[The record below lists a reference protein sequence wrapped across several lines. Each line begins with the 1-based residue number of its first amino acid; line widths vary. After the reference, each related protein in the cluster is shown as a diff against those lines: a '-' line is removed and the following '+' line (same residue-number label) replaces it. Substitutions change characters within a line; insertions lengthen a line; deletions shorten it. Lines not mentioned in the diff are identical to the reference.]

1 MKKFVCLFLAAAFAF
16 AAVSCASDG
25 GSDDDNSISSLINN
39 SGSTVDLTGKEIK
52 EDVSVNSTVTIKNAD
67 FGGKT
72 LTVNAAN
79 VVLENVKNVKI
90 VVSEKVKSSFFTIKN
105 GSGEVSV
112 VVKGGSSIV
121 IKNSSVTSVSV
132 EGTDA
137 SVSVEKTKVDSVEVK
152 ADGAAIKGGE
162 DSSIKTVTVDVNV
175 GTVDV
180 ADGKIENVKAGENV
194 VINVRGDSQIGK
206 AEGGKFV
213 AEDNVVLPST
223 ARKIEI
229 SSVTL
234 KQTSPKTEYEIGD
247 RFDFS
252 GLSVSVEYNDKTTR
266 EISLNANNVEIS
278 GFNSSSAG
286 DCTISFIYKGFNVEG
301 MLSVTIKA
309 SSKAYKNL
317 LNDGIDL
324 LLEQKYD
331 EGVAKIK
338 AAYDKEKNDETK
350 LYYALAEIATISTD
364 SSVSNIM
371 KNNFGVQNY
380 PSTLNALINGEWLK
394 DYKESD
400 YESVYTLSEA
410 SEDEIYYYSK
420 YVKVSGDR
428 CGWNSDGE
436 KCYIEALLD
445 EDKEWISCY
454 ATDFCYVKN
463 VRLDETGK
471 YLVEVHSLPESV
483 KTQITDSTKKYDCH
497 YDNRKKRV
505 LSDSYSEKFPD
516 FNVPEWLKNSD
527 RYNESLIKSTQTSA
541 TTSLL
546 LWGNL
551 VECNPNGANGLIVNI
566 LKIFDRKFENA
577 KNLAASI
584 SEGNVIVPSKVI
596 SALGLEEVLGDS
608 SVYVGKAELNVL
620 ISSMQILKG
629 TFQWLSSYDL
639 SANIASAKDFFGENP
654 DEWGFFRKL
663 ANTNSLK
670 IRNAG
675 AMETSKKTFIEAIEI
690 LENSYNY
697 LVSSASSYPQAAK
710 DEVAR
715 YGNVVLAAAEDLNKC
730 LKNGGI
736 FYIPNENP
744 FETLQWK
751 ASSSSN
757 SFGIDMGKLFTAGY
771 FSDIFER
778 DGSDLKIDCVVDYC
792 YTKGLAEKE
801 GTFNLKITSDL
812 KTSDVIEEAVENKIR
827 ELVGDDYSWMEY
839 DARIGLKINSKLL
852 GALLPGLNFEG
863 FSMIPMG
870 GFGGSSRI
878 YIPHE

>member
-112 VVKGGSSIV
+112 VVKGGSSII
-121 IKNSSVTSVSV
+121 IKDSSVTSVSV

-162 DSSIKTVTVDVNV
+162 DSSIKTVTVNENV

-180 ADGKIENVKAGENV
+180 ADGDVKLP
-194 VINVRGDSQIGK
+194 DSV
-206 AEGGKFV
+206 E
-213 AEDNVVLPST
+213 
-223 ARKIEI
+223 KIEI

-234 KQTSPKTEYEIGD
+234 KQMSPKTEYEIGD
-247 RFDFS
+247 RFDCS
-252 GLSVSVEYNDKTTR
+252 GLSVSVKYNDGTEKS
-266 EISLNANNVEIS
+266 ISLNENNVKIS
-278 GFNSSSAG
+278 GFSSSSVG
-286 DCTISFIYKGFNVEG
+286 TCTVSFVYKGSNVEG
-301 MLSVTIKA
+301 TLSVTIKA
-309 SSKAYKNL
+309 SSKPYKNL
-317 LNDGIDL
+317 LNEGIDL
-324 LLEQKYD
+324 LLAQKYD
-331 EGVAKIK
+331 EGVTKIK
-338 AAYDKEKNDETK
+338 EAYNKEQNDETK
-350 LYYALAEIATISTD
+350 LYYALSEIATISTD
-364 SSVSNIM
+364 SSVSSIM
-371 KNNFGVQNY
+371 KNNFGVKNY
-380 PSTLNALINGEWLK
+380 PSKLNALINGEWLK
-394 DYKESD
+394 EYKRGV
-400 YESVYTLSEA
+400 YEDVYTLSEA
-410 SEDEIYYYSK
+410 PADETYYC
-420 YVKVSGDR
+420 VKVSGDR
-428 CGWNSDGE
+428 CDWNSDGE
-436 KCYIEALLD
+436 ECWIKALLD
-445 EDKEWISCY
+445 EDNEWISCY
-454 ATDFCYVKN
+454 RSDFHWVKN
-463 VRLDETGK
+463 VKLDENGK
-471 YLVEVHSLPESV
+471 YLVYKNSLPQDV
-483 KTQITDSTKKYDCH
+483 RKQITDSTKKYRCS
-497 YDNRKKRV
+497 YDHRKRV
-505 LSDSYSEKFPD
+505 LSDYDSSKFPE

-551 VECNPNGANGLIVNI
+551 VECNPNGANELIDNI
-566 LKIFDRKFENA
+566 LKIFDGKFENA
-577 KNLAASI
+577 KRLADSI

-639 SANIASAKDFFGENP
+639 SANIASAKEFFGENP
-654 DEWGFFRKL
+654 EEWEFFRKL

-670 IRNAG
+670 VRNAG

-744 FETLQWK
+744 FETLNWN
-751 ASSSSN
+751 ASSSGN

-792 YTKGLAEKE
+792 YTKGLEEKE
-801 GTFNLKITSDL
+801 GTFNLEITSDM
-812 KTSDVIEEAVENKIR
+812 KTSDVIEEAVENKMR

-852 GALLPGLNFEG
+852 SDLLPGLDFEG

-870 GFGGSSRI
+870 GFGASASKSN
-878 YIPHE
+878 Y

>member
-39 SGSTVDLTGKEIK
+39 GGSTVDLTGIEIK

-72 LTVNAAN
+72 LTVDAAN

-90 VVSEKVKSSFFTIKN
+90 VVSEKVKSSSFTIKN

-112 VVKGGSSIV
+112 VVKGGSSII

-137 SVSVEKTKVDSVEVK
+137 SVSVEKTNVDSVKVK

-162 DSSIKTVTVDVNV
+162 DSSIKTVTVDEKV

-223 ARKIEI
+223 AKKIEI
-229 SSVTL
+229 SSVKL
-234 KQTSPKTEYEIGD
+234 IGTSPKTEYEIGD
-247 RFDFS
+247 RFDYS
-252 GLSVSVEYNDKTTR
+252 GLSVSVKYNDGTER
-266 EISLNANNVEIS
+266 SISLNANNVEIS
-278 GFNSSSAG
+278 GFSSSSVGA
-286 DCTISFIYKGFNVEG
+286 CTVSFVYKGSNVEG
-301 MLSVTIKA
+301 TLSVTIKA
-309 SSKAYKNL
+309 SSKPYKNL
-317 LNDGIDL
+317 LNEGIDL

-338 AAYDKEKNDETK
+338 EAYNKEQNDETK

-371 KNNFGVQNY
+371 KNNFGVKNY

-394 DYKESD
+394 EYKRGV
-400 YESVYTLSEA
+400 YEDVYTVSEA
-410 SEDEIYYYSK
+410 PADETYYC
-420 YVKVSGDR
+420 VKVSGDR
-428 CGWNSDGE
+428 CGWNSDG
-436 KCYIEALLD
+436 CYIEALLD
-445 EDKEWISCY
+445 EDNEWISCY
-454 ATDFCYVKN
+454 ATDLHYVKN

-471 YLVEVHSLPESV
+471 YLVSVYSLPENV
-483 KTQITDSTKKYDCH
+483 RAQITDSTKKYKCS
-497 YDNRKKRV
+497 YDHEKRV
-505 LSDSYSEKFPD
+505 LTDSDSTKFPD
-516 FNVPEWLKNSD
+516 FNVPEWLRNSD
-527 RYNESLIKSTQTSA
+527 RYKESLIKSTQTSA

-546 LWGNL
+546 LLGNL
-551 VECNPNGANGLIVNI
+551 VDCNPNGANGLIDNI
-566 LKIFDRKFENA
+566 LKIFDEKFENA
-577 KNLAASI
+577 KKLADSI

-744 FETLQWK
+744 FETLNWN
-751 ASSSSN
+751 ASSSGN

-771 FSDIFER
+771 FSGIFER

-801 GTFNLKITSDL
+801 GTFNLKITSDM
-812 KTSDVIEEAVENKIR
+812 KTSDVIEKTVENKIR

-852 GALLPGLNFEG
+852 GDLLPGLDFEG
-863 FSMIPMG
+863 FSMIPMA
-870 GFGGSSRI
+870 GFGASKSN
-878 YIPHE
+878 Y

>member
-1 MKKFVCLFLAAAFAF
+1 MKKFLCLFLAAAFAF

-90 VVSEKVKSSFFTIKN
+90 VVSENVKSSFFTIKN

-112 VVKGGSSIV
+112 VVKGGSSII

-162 DSSIKTVTVDVNV
+162 DSSIKTVTVGVNV

-180 ADGKIENVKAGENV
+180 ADGKIENVNAGENV
-194 VINVRGDSQIGK
+194 VINVRGDSKIDK

-213 AEDNVVLPST
+213 AEDNEVVLPS
-223 ARKIEI
+223 AAKKIEI
-229 SSVTL
+229 SSVKLT
-234 KQTSPKTEYEIGD
+234 TSSPKTEYEIGD
-247 RFDFS
+247 RFDCS
-252 GLSVSVEYNDKTTR
+252 GLSVSVKYNDGTEKS
-266 EISLNANNVEIS
+266 ISLNANNVEIS
-278 GFNSSSAG
+278 GFRSSSVG
-286 DCTISFIYKGFNVEG
+286 TCTVSFVYKGSNVEG
-301 MLSVTIKA
+301 TLSVTIKA
-309 SSKAYKNL
+309 SSKPYKNL
-317 LNDGIDL
+317 LNEGIDL
-324 LLEQKYD
+324 LLEQRYD

-338 AAYDKEKNDETK
+338 EAYNKEQNDETK

-371 KNNFGVQNY
+371 KNNFGVKNY

-394 DYKESD
+394 EYKRGF
-400 YESVYTLSEA
+400 YEDVYTLSEV
-410 SEDEIYYYSK
+410 SKDEIYYSSAC
-420 YVKVSGDR
+420 VKVSGDR
-428 CGWNSDGE
+428 CDWNSDGE
-436 KCYIEALLD
+436 ECWIKALLD
-445 EDKEWISCY
+445 EDNEWISCY
-454 ATDFCYVKN
+454 RSDFYCVKN
-463 VRLDETGK
+463 VKLDENGK
-471 YLVEVHSLPESV
+471 YLVYKNSLPQDV
-483 KTQITDSTKKYDCH
+483 RKQITDSTKKYRCSDDH
-497 YDNRKKRV
+497 RKRV
-505 LSDSYSEKFPD
+505 LSDSDSEKFPD
-516 FNVPEWLKNSD
+516 FNVPEWLEKSNG
-527 RYNESLIKSTQTSA
+527 YNESLIKSTQTSA
-541 TTSLL
+541 TASLL

-551 VECNPNGANGLIVNI
+551 VECNPTGANGLIDNI
-566 LKIFDRKFENA
+566 LKIFDGKFENA
-577 KNLAASI
+577 KKLAASI
-584 SEGNVIVPSKVI
+584 SEGNVLVPSKVI

-744 FETLQWK
+744 FETLNWN
-751 ASSSSN
+751 ASSSGN

-778 DGSDLKIDCVVDYC
+778 DGSDLKIDCVVDY
-792 YTKGLAEKE
+792 YYYKSGWTEEKE
-801 GTFNLKITSDL
+801 GTFNLEITSDM
-812 KTSDVIEEAVENKIR
+812 KTSDVIEEAVENKMR

-852 GALLPGLNFEG
+852 SDLLPGLDFEG
-863 FSMIPMG
+863 VSMIPMG
-870 GFGGSSRI
+870 EFGG
-878 YIPHE
+878 YFNNY

>member
-90 VVSEKVKSSFFTIKN
+90 VVSENVKSSFFTIKN

-132 EGTDA
+132 EGADA
-137 SVSVEKTKVDSVEVK
+137 SVSVEKTKVDSVEVN

-162 DSSIKTVTVDVNV
+162 DSSIKTVTVDEKV

-180 ADGKIENVKAGENV
+180 ADGKIGNVKAGENV

-213 AEDNVVLPST
+213 AEDNKVELPS
-223 ARKIEI
+223 AAKKIEI
-229 SSVTL
+229 SSVKL
-234 KQTSPKTEYEIGD
+234 IRTSPKTEYEIGD
-247 RFDFS
+247 RFDYS
-252 GLSVSVEYNDKTTR
+252 GLSVSVKYNDGTEKS
-266 EISLNANNVEIS
+266 ISLNANNVEIS
-278 GFNSSSAG
+278 GFSSSSVGA
-286 DCTISFIYKGFNVEG
+286 CTVSFVYKGSNVEG
-301 MLSVTIKA
+301 TLSVTIKA
-309 SSKAYKNL
+309 SSKPYKNL
-317 LNDGIDL
+317 LNEGIDL

-338 AAYDKEKNDETK
+338 EAYNKEQNDETK

-371 KNNFGVQNY
+371 KNNFGVKNY

-394 DYKESD
+394 EYKRGF
-400 YESVYTLSEA
+400 YEDVYTLSEV
-410 SEDEIYYYSK
+410 SKDEIYYSSAC
-420 YVKVSGDR
+420 VKVSGDR
-428 CGWNSDGE
+428 CDWNSDGE
-436 KCYIEALLD
+436 ECWIKALLD
-445 EDKEWISCY
+445 EDNEWISCY
-454 ATDFCYVKN
+454 RSDFYCVKN
-463 VRLDETGK
+463 VKLDENGK
-471 YLVEVHSLPESV
+471 YLVYKNSLPQDVRE
-483 KTQITDSTKKYDCH
+483 QITDSTKKYRCSDDH
-497 YDNRKKRV
+497 RKRV
-505 LSDSYSEKFPD
+505 LSDSDSEKFPD
-516 FNVPEWLKNSD
+516 FNVPEWLEKSNG
-527 RYNESLIKSTQTSA
+527 YNESLIKSTQTSA

-551 VECNPNGANGLIVNI
+551 VECNPTGANGLIDNI
-566 LKIFDRKFENA
+566 LKIFDGKFENA
-577 KNLAASI
+577 KKLAASI
-584 SEGNVIVPSKVI
+584 SEGNVLVPSKVI

-744 FETLQWK
+744 FETLRWN
-751 ASSSSN
+751 ASSSGN

-792 YTKGLAEKE
+792 YTKDSIEKE
-801 GTFNLKITSDL
+801 GTFNLEITSDM

-852 GALLPGLNFEG
+852 GDLLPGLNFEG

-870 GFGGSSRI
+870 GFGASASKSN
-878 YIPHE
+878 Y

>member
-1 MKKFVCLFLAAAFAF
+1 MKKFLCLFLAAAFAF

-39 SGSTVDLTGKEIK
+39 GGSTVDLTGKEIK
-52 EDVSVNSTVTIKNAD
+52 EDVSVDSTVTIKNAD
-67 FGGKT
+67 FGGNT

-90 VVSEKVKSSFFTIKN
+90 VVSKKVQSSSFTIKN

-121 IKNSSVTSVSV
+121 IKDSSVTSVSV

-162 DSSIKTVTVDVNV
+162 GSSIGTVTVDEKV

-180 ADGKIENVKAGENV
+180 ADGKIENVKAGENS
-194 VINVRGDSQIGK
+194 VINVSGDSKIDK

-213 AEDNVVLPST
+213 ADVDVKLPVG
-223 ARKIEI
+223 ANKIEI

-234 KQTSPKTEYEIGD
+234 KKTSPKTEYEIGD

-266 EISLNANNVEIS
+266 EISLNANNVKTS
-278 GFNSSSAG
+278 GFSSSSAG
-286 DCTISFIYKGFNVEG
+286 DCIVSFIYKGKEVNG
-301 MLSVTIKA
+301 TLSVTIKP
-309 SSKAYKNL
+309 SSKAYKIL
-317 LNDGIDL
+317 LNEGIDL
-324 LLEQKYD
+324 LLAQKYD

-364 SSVSNIM
+364 SSVSSIM
-371 KNNFGVQNY
+371 KNNFGVRNY

-394 DYKESD
+394 EYKRGV
-400 YESVYTLSEA
+400 YEDVYTLSEA
-410 SEDEIYYYSK
+410 PADETYYC
-420 YVKVSGDR
+420 VKVSGDR
-428 CGWNSDGE
+428 CDWNSDGE
-436 KCYIEALLD
+436 ECWIEALLD
-445 EDKEWISCY
+445 EDNEWISCY
-454 ATDFCYVKN
+454 RSDFHCVKN
-463 VRLDETGK
+463 VKLDETGK
-471 YLVEVHSLPESV
+471 YLVSVYSLPENV
-483 KTQITDSTKKYDCH
+483 RAQITDSTKKYRCS
-497 YDNRKKRV
+497 YDHRKRV
-505 LSDSYSEKFPD
+505 LTDYDSSKFPE

-527 RYNESLIKSTQTSA
+527 RYKESLIKSTQTSA

-551 VECNPNGANGLIVNI
+551 VECNPTGANGLIDNI
-566 LKIFDRKFENA
+566 LKIFDGKFENA
-577 KNLAASI
+577 KKLAASI
-584 SEGNVIVPSKVI
+584 SEGNVLVPSKVI
-596 SALGLEEVLGDS
+596 SAFGLEEVLGDS

-744 FETLQWK
+744 FETLNWN
-751 ASSSSN
+751 ASSSGN

-778 DGSDLKIDCVVDYC
+778 DGSDLKIDCVVDY
-792 YTKGLAEKE
+792 YYYKSDWTEKK
-801 GTFNLKITSDL
+801 GTFNLKNISDM
-812 KTSDVIEEAVENKIR
+812 KTFDDIEKAVEKEMR
-827 ELVGDDYSWMEY
+827 QLVVDDYVKAEY
-839 DARIGLKINSKLL
+839 DARIGLIINSKLL
-852 GALLPGLNFEG
+852 GDLLPGLDFEG
-863 FSMIPMG
+863 VSMIPMG
-870 GFGGSSRI
+870 EFGG
-878 YIPHE
+878 YFDNY

>member
-1 MKKFVCLFLAAAFAF
+1 MKKFLCLFLAAAFAF

-39 SGSTVDLTGKEIK
+39 GGSTVDLTGIEIK

-72 LTVNAAN
+72 LTVDAAN

-90 VVSEKVKSSFFTIKN
+90 VVSEKVKSSSFTIKN

-112 VVKGGSSIV
+112 VVKGGSSII

-137 SVSVEKTKVDSVEVK
+137 SVSVEKTKVDSVEVN

-162 DSSIKTVTVDVNV
+162 GSSIGTVTVDEKV

-180 ADGKIENVKAGENV
+180 ADGKIENVKAGENS
-194 VINVRGDSQIGK
+194 VINVSGDSKIDK

-213 AEDNVVLPST
+213 ADVDVKLPEG
-223 ARKIEI
+223 AKKIEI
-229 SSVTL
+229 SSVKL
-234 KQTSPKTEYEIGD
+234 KKTTPKTEYEIGD
-247 RFDFS
+247 RFDYS
-252 GLSVSVEYNDKTTR
+252 GLSVSVKYNDGTEKS
-266 EISLNANNVEIS
+266 ISLNANNVEIS
-278 GFNSSSAG
+278 GFRSSSAG
-286 DCTISFIYKGFNVEG
+286 NCTVSFIYKGFDVKG
-301 MLSVTIKA
+301 TLSVKVKA
-309 SSKAYKNL
+309 SSKAYKIL
-317 LNDGIDL
+317 LNEGIDL

-338 AAYDKEKNDETK
+338 EAYNKEQNDETK
-350 LYYALAEIATISTD
+350 LYYALSEIATISTD
-364 SSVSNIM
+364 SSVSSIM
-371 KNNFGVQNY
+371 KNNFGVKNY
-380 PSTLNALINGEWLK
+380 PSKLNALINGEWLK
-394 DYKESD
+394 EYKRGV
-400 YESVYTLSEA
+400 YEDVYTVSEA
-410 SEDEIYYYSK
+410 PADETYYC
-420 YVKVSGDR
+420 VKVSGDR
-428 CGWNSDGE
+428 CDWNSDGE
-436 KCYIEALLD
+436 ECWIEALLD
-445 EDKEWISCY
+445 EDNKWISCY
-454 ATDFCYVKN
+454 RSDFHCVKN
-463 VRLDETGK
+463 VKLDENGK
-471 YLVEVHSLPESV
+471 YLVYKNSLPQDV
-483 KTQITDSTKKYDCH
+483 RAQITDSTKKYRCS
-497 YDNRKKRV
+497 YDHRKRV
-505 LSDSYSEKFPD
+505 LSDYDSEKFPY

-551 VECNPNGANGLIVNI
+551 VECNPNGANELIDNI
-566 LKIFDRKFENA
+566 LKIFDGKFENA
-577 KNLAASI
+577 KKLADSI

-639 SANIASAKDFFGENP
+639 SANIASAKDFFGEKP
-654 DEWGFFRKL
+654 EEWGFFRKL

-670 IRNAG
+670 VRNAG

-744 FETLQWK
+744 FETLRWN
-751 ASSSSN
+751 ASSSGN

-792 YTKGLAEKE
+792 YTKGSID
-801 GTFNLKITSDL
+801 TFNLEITSDM
-812 KTSDVIEEAVENKIR
+812 KTSDVIEEAVENKMR
-827 ELVGDDYSWMEY
+827 ELVGDDYSWYE
-839 DARIGLKINSKLL
+839 ARIGLKINSKLL
-852 GALLPGLNFEG
+852 GDLLPGLDFEG
-863 FSMIPMG
+863 FSMIPMA
-870 GFGGSSRI
+870 GFGASKSN
-878 YIPHE
+878 Y

>member
-137 SVSVEKTKVDSVEVK
+137 FVSVEKTNVDSVKVK

-162 DSSIKTVTVDVNV
+162 DSSIKTVTVDEKV

-213 AEDNVVLPST
+213 AEDNKVELPS
-223 ARKIEI
+223 AAKKIEI
-229 SSVTL
+229 SSVKL
-234 KQTSPKTEYEIGD
+234 IGTSSKTEYEIGD
-247 RFDFS
+247 RFDYS
-252 GLSVSVEYNDKTTR
+252 GLSVSVKYNDGTEKS
-266 EISLNANNVEIS
+266 ISLNENNVEKS
-278 GFNSSSAG
+278 GFSSSSVGA
-286 DCTISFIYKGFNVEG
+286 CTVSFVYKGYNVEG
-301 MLSVTIKA
+301 TLSVTIKA
-309 SSKAYKNL
+309 SSKPYKNL
-317 LNDGIDL
+317 LNEGIDL

-338 AAYDKEKNDETK
+338 EAYNKEQNDETK

-371 KNNFGVQNY
+371 KNNFGVKNY

-394 DYKESD
+394 EYKRGV
-400 YESVYTLSEA
+400 YEDVYTVSEA
-410 SEDEIYYYSK
+410 PADETYYC
-420 YVKVSGDR
+420 VKVSGDR
-428 CGWNSDGE
+428 CDWNSDGE
-436 KCYIEALLD
+436 ECWIKALLD
-445 EDKEWISCY
+445 EDNEWISCY
-454 ATDFCYVKN
+454 RSDFYCVKN
-463 VRLDETGK
+463 VKLDENGK
-471 YLVEVHSLPESV
+471 YLVYKNSLPQDVRE
-483 KTQITDSTKKYDCH
+483 QITDSTKKYRCSDDH
-497 YDNRKKRV
+497 RKRV
-505 LSDSYSEKFPD
+505 LSDSDSEKFPD
-516 FNVPEWLKNSD
+516 FNVPEWLEKSN

-546 LWGNL
+546 LWGNF
-551 VECNPNGANGLIVNI
+551 VECNPTGANGLIDNI
-566 LKIFDRKFENA
+566 LKIFDGKFENA
-577 KNLAASI
+577 KKLAASI
-584 SEGNVIVPSKVI
+584 SEGNVLVPSKVI

-654 DEWGFFRKL
+654 DKWGFFRKL

-744 FETLQWK
+744 FETLRWN
-751 ASSSSN
+751 ASSSGN

-792 YTKGLAEKE
+792 YTKGSVEKE
-801 GTFNLKITSDL
+801 GTFNLEITSDM
-812 KTSDVIEEAVENKIR
+812 KTSDVIEEAVENKMR
-827 ELVGDDYSWMEY
+827 ELVGNDYSWMEY
-839 DARIGLKINSKLL
+839 DARIGLKVNSKLL
-852 GALLPGLNFEG
+852 SDLLPGLDFEG

-870 GFGGSSRI
+870 RFGGSSRI

>member
-39 SGSTVDLTGKEIK
+39 GGSSVDLTGKEIK

-67 FGGKT
+67 FGGNT

-90 VVSEKVKSSFFTIKN
+90 VVSENVKSSFFTIKN
-105 GSGEVSV
+105 GRGEVSV

-162 DSSIKTVTVDVNV
+162 DSSIKTVTVDEKV

-194 VINVRGDSQIGK
+194 VINVRGDSKIDK

-213 AEDNVVLPST
+213 AEDNVVLPGT
-223 ARKIEI
+223 AKKIEI
-229 SSVTL
+229 SSVKL
-234 KQTSPKTEYEIGD
+234 KIASPKTEYEIGD
-247 RFDFS
+247 RFDCS
-252 GLSVSVEYNDKTTR
+252 GLSVSVKYNDGTEKS
-266 EISLNANNVEIS
+266 ISLNANNVEIS
-278 GFNSSSAG
+278 GFSSSSVGA
-286 DCTISFIYKGFNVEG
+286 CTVSFVYKGSNVEG
-301 MLSVTIKA
+301 TLSVTIKA
-309 SSKAYKNL
+309 SSKPYKNL
-317 LNDGIDL
+317 LNEGIDL

-338 AAYDKEKNDETK
+338 EAYNKEQNDETK

-371 KNNFGVQNY
+371 KNNFGVKNY

-394 DYKESD
+394 EYKRGF
-400 YESVYTLSEA
+400 YEDVYTLSEV
-410 SEDEIYYYSK
+410 SKDEIYYYSK

-428 CGWNSDGE
+428 CGWNSDG
-436 KCYIEALLD
+436 CYIEALLD
-445 EDKEWISCY
+445 EDKEWISCW
-454 ATDFCYVKN
+454 ATDLNCVKN

-471 YLVEVHSLPESV
+471 YLVSVYSLPENV
-483 KTQITDSTKKYDCH
+483 RAQITDSTKKYKCS
-497 YDNRKKRV
+497 YDHKKRV
-505 LSDSYSEKFPD
+505 LTDSDSTKFPD
-516 FNVPEWLKNSD
+516 FNVPEWLRNSD
-527 RYNESLIKSTQTSA
+527 RYKESLIKSTQTSA

-546 LWGNL
+546 LLGNL
-551 VECNPNGANGLIVNI
+551 VDCNPNGANGLIDNI
-566 LKIFDRKFENA
+566 LKIFDGKFENA
-577 KNLAASI
+577 KKLADSI

-596 SALGLEEVLGDS
+596 SALCLEEVLGDS

-639 SANIASAKDFFGENP
+639 SANIASAKDFFDENP

-744 FETLQWK
+744 FETLRWN
-751 ASSSSN
+751 ASSSGN
-757 SFGIDMGKLFTAGY
+757 SFGIDMGKLFKAGY

-801 GTFNLKITSDL
+801 GTFNLKITSDM
-812 KTSDVIEEAVENKIR
+812 KTSDVIEEAVENKMR

-852 GALLPGLNFEG
+852 GDLLPGLDFEG

-870 GFGGSSRI
+870 GFGASASN
-878 YIPHE
+878 Y

>member
-39 SGSTVDLTGKEIK
+39 GGSTVDLTGKEIK

-90 VVSEKVKSSFFTIKN
+90 VVSEKVKSSSFTIKN

-132 EGTDA
+132 EGNDA
-137 SVSVEKTKVDSVEVK
+137 SVSVEKTNVDSVEVK

-162 DSSIKTVTVDVNV
+162 DSSIKTVTVDEKV

-180 ADGKIENVKAGENV
+180 ADGKIENVKAGENS
-194 VINVRGDSQIGK
+194 VINVSGDSKIDK

-213 AEDNVVLPST
+213 ADVDVKLPVG
-223 ARKIEI
+223 ANKIEI

-234 KQTSPKTEYEIGD
+234 KKTSPKTEYEIGD

-266 EISLNANNVEIS
+266 EISLNANNVKTS
-278 GFNSSSAG
+278 GFSSSSAG
-286 DCTISFIYKGFNVEG
+286 DCIVSFIYKGIGVEG
-301 MLSVTIKA
+301 KLSVTIKP
-309 SSKAYKNL
+309 SSKPYKNL
-317 LNDGIDL
+317 LNEGIDL

-338 AAYDKEKNDETK
+338 EAYNKEQNDETK

-364 SSVSNIM
+364 SSVSSIM
-371 KNNFGVQNY
+371 KNNFGVRNY

-394 DYKESD
+394 EYKRGV
-400 YESVYTLSEA
+400 YEDVYTLSEA
-410 SEDEIYYYSK
+410 PADETYYC
-420 YVKVSGDR
+420 VKVSGDR
-428 CGWNSDGE
+428 CDWNSDGE
-436 KCYIEALLD
+436 ECWIKALLD

-471 YLVEVHSLPESV
+471 YLVSVYSLPENV
-483 KTQITDSTKKYDCH
+483 RAQITDSTKKYRYSYHDE
-497 YDNRKKRV
+497 KRV
-505 LSDSYSEKFPD
+505 LSDYDSTKFPD

-551 VECNPNGANGLIVNI
+551 VECNPTGANGLIDNI
-566 LKIFDRKFENA
+566 IKIFDGKFENA
-577 KNLAASI
+577 KKLAASI
-584 SEGNVIVPSKVI
+584 SEGNVLVPSKVI

-639 SANIASAKDFFGENP
+639 SANIASAKEFFGENP
-654 DEWGFFRKL
+654 EEWEFFRKL

-670 IRNAG
+670 VRNAG

-715 YGNVVLAAAEDLNKC
+715 YGNVILAAAEDLNKC

-744 FETLQWK
+744 FETLRWN
-751 ASSSSN
+751 ASSSGN
-757 SFGIDMGKLFTAGY
+757 SFGIDMGKLFKAGY
-771 FSDIFER
+771 FSGIFER
-778 DGSDLKIDCVVDYC
+778 DGSDLKIDCVVDY
-792 YTKGLAEKE
+792 YYYKSDWTDEKE
-801 GTFNLKITSDL
+801 GTFNLEITSDM
-812 KTSDVIEEAVENKIR
+812 KTSDVIEEAVENKMR

-852 GALLPGLNFEG
+852 GDLLPGLDFEG
-863 FSMIPMG
+863 VSMIPMG
-870 GFGGSSRI
+870 EFGGNFDN
-878 YIPHE
+878 Y

>member
-1 MKKFVCLFLAAAFAF
+1 MKKFLCLFLAAAFAF
-16 AAVSCASDG
+16 AAVSCASDS

-39 SGSTVDLTGKEIK
+39 GGSTVDLTGKEIK

-90 VVSEKVKSSFFTIKN
+90 VVSEKVKSSSFTIKN

-194 VINVRGDSQIGK
+194 VINVRGDSKIGN

-229 SSVTL
+229 SSVKL
-234 KQTSPKTEYEIGD
+234 IGTSPKTEYEIGD
-247 RFDFS
+247 RFDYS
-252 GLSVSVEYNDKTTR
+252 GLSVSVEYSDGTEKS
-266 EISLNANNVEIS
+266 IPLNENNVEIP
-278 GFNSSSAG
+278 GFSSSSVG
-286 DCTISFIYKGFNVEG
+286 DYKVSFVYKGSNVEG
-301 MLSVTIKA
+301 TLSVTIKA
-309 SSKAYKNL
+309 SSKPYKNL
-317 LNDGIDL
+317 LNEGIDL
-324 LLEQKYD
+324 LLEQEYD

-338 AAYDKEKNDETK
+338 EAYNKKQNDETK
-350 LYYALAEIATISTD
+350 LYYALSEIATISTD
-364 SSVSNIM
+364 SSVSSIM
-371 KNNFGVQNY
+371 KNNFGVKNY

-394 DYKESD
+394 EYKRGV
-400 YESVYTLSEA
+400 YEDVYTVSEA
-410 SEDEIYYYSK
+410 PADETYYC
-420 YVKVSGDR
+420 VKVSGDR
-428 CGWNSDGE
+428 CDWNSDGE
-436 KCYIEALLD
+436 ECWIEALLD
-445 EDKEWISCY
+445 EDNEWISCY
-454 ATDFCYVKN
+454 RSDFHCVKN
-463 VRLDETGK
+463 VKLDENGK
-471 YLVEVHSLPESV
+471 YLVYKNSLPQDV
-483 KTQITDSTKKYDCH
+483 RAQITDSTKKYKYSCE
-497 YDNRKKRV
+497 NEKRV
-505 LSDSYSEKFPD
+505 LSDYDSEKFPY

-551 VECNPNGANGLIVNI
+551 VDCNPNGANGLIDNI
-566 LKIFDRKFENA
+566 LKIFDGKFENA
-577 KNLAASI
+577 KNLADSI

-670 IRNAG
+670 VRNAG

-744 FETLQWK
+744 FETLRWN
-751 ASSSSN
+751 ASSSGN

-792 YTKGLAEKE
+792 YTKGLIEKE
-801 GTFNLKITSDL
+801 GTFNLEITSDM
-812 KTSDVIEEAVENKIR
+812 KTSDVIEEAVENKMR

-852 GALLPGLNFEG
+852 GDLLPALDFEG

-870 GFGGSSRI
+870 EFGASKRN
-878 YIPHE
+878 Y

>member
-67 FGGKT
+67 FGGNT

-90 VVSEKVKSSFFTIKN
+90 VVSEKVKSSSFTIKN
-105 GSGEVSV
+105 GTGVVSV

-121 IKNSSVTSVSV
+121 IKDSSVTSVSV

-162 DSSIKTVTVDVNV
+162 GSSIGTVTVDEKV

-180 ADGKIENVKAGENV
+180 ADGKIENVKAGGNV
-194 VINVRGDSQIGK
+194 VINVSGDSKIDK

-213 AEDNVVLPST
+213 ADVDVKLPD
-223 ARKIEI
+223 RVNKIEI
-229 SSVTL
+229 SSVKL
-234 KQTSPKTEYEIGD
+234 KIASPKTEYEIGD
-247 RFDFS
+247 RFDCS
-252 GLSVSVEYNDKTTR
+252 GLSVSVKYNDGTEKS
-266 EISLNANNVEIS
+266 ISLNANNVEIS
-278 GFNSSSAG
+278 GFSSSSVGA
-286 DCTISFIYKGFNVEG
+286 CTVSFVYKGSNVEG
-301 MLSVTIKA
+301 TLSVTIKA
-309 SSKAYKNL
+309 SSKPYKNL
-317 LNDGIDL
+317 LNEGIDL

-338 AAYDKEKNDETK
+338 EAYNKEQNDETK

-371 KNNFGVQNY
+371 KNNFGVKNY
-380 PSTLNALINGEWLK
+380 PSKLNALINGEWLK
-394 DYKESD
+394 EYKRGF
-400 YESVYTLSEA
+400 YEDVYTLSEV
-410 SEDEIYYYSK
+410 SKDEIYYSSNC
-420 YVKVSGDR
+420 VRVSGDR
-428 CGWNSDGE
+428 CGWNSDG
-436 KCYIEALLD
+436 CHIAALLD
-445 EDKEWISCY
+445 EDNEWISCW
-454 ATDFCYVKN
+454 AADLTYVKN

-471 YLVEVHSLPESV
+471 YLVYVYSLPENV
-483 KTQITDSTKKYDCH
+483 RAQIPDSTKKYE
-497 YDNRKKRV
+497 YSYENEKRV
-505 LSDSYSEKFPD
+505 LLDSDSTKFPD
-516 FNVPEWLKNSD
+516 FNVPEWLEKSNG
-527 RYNESLIKSTQTSA
+527 YNESLIKSTQTSA
-541 TTSLL
+541 TASLL

-551 VECNPNGANGLIVNI
+551 VECNPTGANGLIDNI
-566 LKIFDRKFENA
+566 LKIFDGKFENA
-577 KNLAASI
+577 KKLAASI
-584 SEGNVIVPSKVI
+584 SEGNVLVPSKVI

-744 FETLQWK
+744 FETLRWN
-751 ASSSSN
+751 ASSSGN

-778 DGSDLKIDCVVDYC
+778 DGSDLKIDCVVDY
-792 YTKGLAEKE
+792 YYYKSDWTEKK
-801 GTFNLKITSDL
+801 GTFNLKNISDM
-812 KTSDVIEEAVENKIR
+812 KTFDDIEKAVEKEMR
-827 ELVGDDYSWMEY
+827 QLVVDDYVKAEY

-852 GALLPGLNFEG
+852 SDLLPGLDFEG
-863 FSMIPMG
+863 VSMIPMG
-870 GFGGSSRI
+870 EFGG
-878 YIPHE
+878 YFDNY

>member
-39 SGSTVDLTGKEIK
+39 GGSTVDLAGKEIK

-90 VVSEKVKSSFFTIKN
+90 VVSEKVKSSSFTIK
-105 GSGEVSV
+105 GSNGEVSV

-121 IKNSSVTSVSV
+121 IKDSSVTSVSV

-162 DSSIKTVTVDVNV
+162 DSSIKTVTVNENV

-223 ARKIEI
+223 AKKIEI
-229 SSVTL
+229 SSVKL
-234 KQTSPKTEYEIGD
+234 IRTSPKTEYEIGD
-247 RFDFS
+247 RFDYS
-252 GLSVSVEYNDKTTR
+252 GLSVSVEYSDGTEKS
-266 EISLNANNVEIS
+266 ISLNANNVEIS
-278 GFNSSSAG
+278 GFSSSSVGA
-286 DCTISFIYKGFNVEG
+286 CTVSFVYKGSNVEG
-301 MLSVTIKA
+301 TLSVTIKA
-309 SSKAYKNL
+309 SSKPYKNL
-317 LNDGIDL
+317 LNEGIDL
-324 LLEQKYD
+324 LLAQKYD

-338 AAYDKEKNDETK
+338 EAYNKEQNDETK

-364 SSVSNIM
+364 SSVSSIM
-371 KNNFGVQNY
+371 KNNFGVRNY

-394 DYKESD
+394 EYKRGV
-400 YESVYTLSEA
+400 YEDVYTVSEV
-410 SEDEIYYYSK
+410 SKDEIYSSSNC
-420 YVKVSGDR
+420 VRVSGDR
-428 CGWNSDGE
+428 CGWNSDG
-436 KCYIEALLD
+436 CYIEALLD
-445 EDKEWISCY
+445 EDNEWISCW
-454 ATDFCYVKN
+454 AADLHYVKN

-471 YLVEVHSLPESV
+471 YLVSVYSLPENV
-483 KTQITDSTKKYDCH
+483 RTQIPDSTKKYEYSYEH
-497 YDNRKKRV
+497 EKRV
-505 LSDSYSEKFPD
+505 LLDSDSTKFPD
-516 FNVPEWLKNSD
+516 FNVPEWLEKSNG
-527 RYNESLIKSTQTSA
+527 YNESLIKSTQTSA

-551 VECNPNGANGLIVNI
+551 VECNPTGANGLIDNI
-566 LKIFDRKFENA
+566 LKIFDGKFENA
-577 KNLAASI
+577 KKLAASI
-584 SEGNVIVPSKVI
+584 SEGNVLVPSKVI

-639 SANIASAKDFFGENP
+639 SANIASAKDFFGETP

-744 FETLQWK
+744 FETLSWN
-751 ASSSSN
+751 ASSSGN
-757 SFGIDMGKLFTAGY
+757 SFGIDMEKLFTAGY

-778 DGSDLKIDCVVDYC
+778 DGSDLKIDCVVDY
-792 YTKGLAEKE
+792 YYYKSDWTEKK
-801 GTFNLKITSDL
+801 GTFNLKITSDM
-812 KTSDVIEEAVENKIR
+812 KTSDDIEKVVEDKMK
-827 ELVGDDYSWMEY
+827 ELVGDDYVKAEY

-852 GALLPGLNFEG
+852 SDLLPGLDFEG
-863 FSMIPMG
+863 VSMIPMG
-870 GFGGSSRI
+870 EFGG
-878 YIPHE
+878 YFDNY

>member
-39 SGSTVDLTGKEIK
+39 GGSTVDLTGKEIK

-90 VVSEKVKSSFFTIKN
+90 VVSKEVKSSSFTIKN

-162 DSSIKTVTVDVNV
+162 DSSIKTVTVGVNV

-213 AEDNVVLPST
+213 AEDNKVELPS
-223 ARKIEI
+223 AAKKIEI
-229 SSVTL
+229 SSVKL
-234 KQTSPKTEYEIGD
+234 IRTSPKTEYEIGD
-247 RFDFS
+247 RFDYS
-252 GLSVSVEYNDKTTR
+252 GLSVSVKYNDGTEKS
-266 EISLNANNVEIS
+266 ISLNANNVEIS
-278 GFNSSSAG
+278 GFSSSSVGA
-286 DCTISFIYKGFNVEG
+286 CTVSFVYKGSNVEG
-301 MLSVTIKA
+301 TLSVTIKA
-309 SSKAYKNL
+309 SSKPYKNL
-317 LNDGIDL
+317 LNEGIDL

-338 AAYDKEKNDETK
+338 EAYNKEQNDETK

-371 KNNFGVQNY
+371 KNNFGVKNY

-394 DYKESD
+394 EYKRGF
-400 YESVYTLSEA
+400 YEDVYNLSEV
-410 SEDEIYYYSK
+410 SKDEIYYSSAC
-420 YVKVSGDR
+420 VKVSGDR
-428 CGWNSDGE
+428 CDWNSDGE
-436 KCYIEALLD
+436 ECWIKALLD
-445 EDKEWISCY
+445 EDNEWISCY
-454 ATDFCYVKN
+454 RSDFYCVKN
-463 VRLDETGK
+463 VKLDENGK
-471 YLVEVHSLPESV
+471 YLVYKNSLPQDVRE
-483 KTQITDSTKKYDCH
+483 QITDSTKKYRCSDDH
-497 YDNRKKRV
+497 RKRV
-505 LSDSYSEKFPD
+505 LSDSDSEKFPD
-516 FNVPEWLKNSD
+516 FNVPEWLEKSNG
-527 RYNESLIKSTQTSA
+527 YNESLIKSTQTSA
-541 TTSLL
+541 TASLL

-551 VECNPNGANGLIVNI
+551 VECNPTGANGLIDNI
-566 LKIFDRKFENA
+566 LKIFDGKFENA
-577 KNLAASI
+577 KKLAASI
-584 SEGNVIVPSKVI
+584 SEGNVLVPSKVI

-744 FETLQWK
+744 FETLNWN
-751 ASSSSN
+751 ASSSGN

-778 DGSDLKIDCVVDYC
+778 DGSDLKIDCVVDY
-792 YTKGLAEKE
+792 YYYKSDWTEKK
-801 GTFNLKITSDL
+801 GTFNLKITSDM
-812 KTSDVIEEAVENKIR
+812 KTSDVIEEAVEDKMR
-827 ELVGDDYSWMEY
+827 ELVGDDYVKAEY

-852 GALLPGLNFEG
+852 SDLLPGLDFEG
-863 FSMIPMG
+863 VSMIPMG
-870 GFGGSSRI
+870 EFGG
-878 YIPHE
+878 YFDNY

>member
-90 VVSEKVKSSFFTIKN
+90 VVSENVKSSFFTIKN

-112 VVKGGSSIV
+112 VVKGGSSII

-137 SVSVEKTKVDSVEVK
+137 SVSVEKTNVDSVEVK

-162 DSSIKTVTVDVNV
+162 DSSIKTVTVDEKV

-180 ADGKIENVKAGENV
+180 ADGKIENVKAGGNV

-223 ARKIEI
+223 AKKIEI
-229 SSVTL
+229 SSVKL
-234 KQTSPKTEYEIGD
+234 IRTSPKTEYEIGD
-247 RFDFS
+247 RFDYS
-252 GLSVSVEYNDKTTR
+252 GLSVSVKYNDGTEKS
-266 EISLNANNVEIS
+266 ISLNANNVEIP
-278 GFNSSSAG
+278 GFSSSSVG
-286 DCTISFIYKGFNVEG
+286 DCTVSFVYKGSNVEG
-301 MLSVTIKA
+301 TLSVTIKA
-309 SSKAYKNL
+309 SSKPYKNL
-317 LNDGIDL
+317 LNEGIDL
-324 LLEQKYD
+324 LLEQEYD

-338 AAYDKEKNDETK
+338 EAYNKEKNDETK

-371 KNNFGVQNY
+371 KNNFGVKNY

-394 DYKESD
+394 EYKRGV
-400 YESVYTLSEA
+400 YEDVYTVSEA
-410 SEDEIYYYSK
+410 PADETYYC
-420 YVKVSGDR
+420 VKVSGDR
-428 CGWNSDGE
+428 CDWNSDGE
-436 KCYIEALLD
+436 ECWIEALLD
-445 EDKEWISCY
+445 EDNEWISCY
-454 ATDFCYVKN
+454 RSDFHCVKN
-463 VRLDETGK
+463 VKLDETGK
-471 YLVEVHSLPESV
+471 YLVSVYSLPENV
-483 KTQITDSTKKYDCH
+483 RAQITDSTKKYKCSYVH
-497 YDNRKKRV
+497 EKRV
-505 LSDSYSEKFPD
+505 LTDSDSTKFPN
-516 FNVPEWLKNSD
+516 FTVPEWLKNSD

-546 LWGNL
+546 LLGNL
-551 VECNPNGANGLIVNI
+551 VDCNPNGANGLIDNI
-566 LKIFDRKFENA
+566 LKIFDGKFENA
-577 KNLAASI
+577 KNLADSI

-744 FETLQWK
+744 FETLNWN
-751 ASSSSN
+751 ASSSGN

-792 YTKGLAEKE
+792 YTKGLAEKD
-801 GTFNLKITSDL
+801 GTFNLKITSDM
-812 KTSDVIEEAVENKIR
+812 KTSDVIEEAVENKMR
-827 ELVGDDYSWMEY
+827 QLVGDDYSWMEY
-839 DARIGLKINSKLL
+839 DARIGLKINSRLL
-852 GALLPGLNFEG
+852 GDLLPGLDFEG

-870 GFGGSSRI
+870 GFGASVRKSN
-878 YIPHE
+878 Y

>member
-39 SGSTVDLTGKEIK
+39 GGSTVDLTGKEIK

-90 VVSEKVKSSFFTIKN
+90 VVSEKVKSSSFTIKD

-137 SVSVEKTKVDSVEVK
+137 SVSVEKTNVDSVEVK

-162 DSSIKTVTVDVNV
+162 GSSIGTVTVDEKV

-180 ADGKIENVKAGENV
+180 ADGKIENVKAGENS
-194 VINVRGDSQIGK
+194 VINVSGDSKIDK

-213 AEDNVVLPST
+213 AEDNVVLPGN
-223 ARKIEI
+223 AKKIEI
-229 SSVTL
+229 SSVKL
-234 KQTSPKTEYEIGD
+234 KKTSPKTEYEIGD
-247 RFDFS
+247 RFDYS
-252 GLSVSVEYNDKTTR
+252 GLSVSVEYSDGTEKS
-266 EISLNANNVEIS
+266 ISLNENNVEIS
-278 GFNSSSAG
+278 GFSSSSVG
-286 DCTISFIYKGFNVEG
+286 DYKVSFVYKGSNVEG
-301 MLSVTIKA
+301 TLSVTIKA
-309 SSKAYKNL
+309 SSKPYKNL
-317 LNDGIDL
+317 LNEGIDL
-324 LLEQKYD
+324 LLEQNYD

-338 AAYDKEKNDETK
+338 EAYNKEQNDETK
-350 LYYALAEIATISTD
+350 LYYALSEIATISTD
-364 SSVSNIM
+364 SSVSSIM
-371 KNNFGVQNY
+371 KNNFGVKNY

-394 DYKESD
+394 EYKRGF
-400 YESVYTLSEA
+400 YEDVYTLSEV
-410 SEDEIYYYSK
+410 SKDEIYYSSK

-428 CGWNSDGE
+428 CGWNSDG
-436 KCYIEALLD
+436 CYIAALLD
-445 EDKEWISCY
+445 EDNEWISCY
-454 ATDFCYVKN
+454 ATDLYYVKN

-471 YLVEVHSLPESV
+471 YLVSVYSLPENV
-483 KTQITDSTKKYDCH
+483 RAQITDSTKKYKYSYEH
-497 YDNRKKRV
+497 EKRV
-505 LSDSYSEKFPD
+505 LSDSDSEKFPD

-527 RYNESLIKSTQTSA
+527 RYKESLIKSTQTSA

-546 LWGNL
+546 LLVNL
-551 VECNPNGANGLIVNI
+551 VDCNPNGANGLIDNI
-566 LKIFDRKFENA
+566 LKIFDGKFENA
-577 KNLAASI
+577 KRLADSI
-584 SEGNVIVPSKVI
+584 SEGNVLVPSKVI

-639 SANIASAKDFFGENP
+639 SANIASAKDFFGEQQP
-654 DEWGFFRKL
+654 EEWGFFRKL

-670 IRNAG
+670 VRNAG

-744 FETLQWK
+744 FETLRWN
-751 ASSSSN
+751 ASSSGN
-757 SFGIDMGKLFTAGY
+757 SFGIDMGKLFKAGY

-792 YTKGLAEKE
+792 YTKGSIEKE
-801 GTFNLKITSDL
+801 EGAFNLEITSDM
-812 KTSDVIEEAVENKIR
+812 KTSDVIEEAVENKMR

-852 GALLPGLNFEG
+852 GDLLPGLDFEG

-870 GFGGSSRI
+870 EFGASKSN
-878 YIPHE
+878 Y

>member
-67 FGGKT
+67 FGGNT

-90 VVSEKVKSSFFTIKN
+90 VVSEKVKSSSFTIKN

-121 IKNSSVTSVSV
+121 IKDSSVTSVSV

-162 DSSIKTVTVDVNV
+162 GSSIGTVTVDEKV

-180 ADGKIENVKAGENV
+180 ADGKIENVKAGGNV
-194 VINVRGDSQIGK
+194 VINVSGDSKIDK

-213 AEDNVVLPST
+213 ADVDVKLPD
-223 ARKIEI
+223 RVNKIEI

-247 RFDFS
+247 KFDYS
-252 GLSVSVEYNDKTTR
+252 GLSVSVKYNDVTEKV
-266 EISLNANNVEIS
+266 ISLNENNVKIS
-278 GFNSSSAG
+278 GFDSSAAS
-286 DCTISFIYKGFNVEG
+286 DCSVSFVYKGKNVSG
-301 MLSVTIKA
+301 TLSVKVIA
-309 SSKAYKNL
+309 SSKAYKIL
-317 LNDGIDL
+317 LNEGIDL
-324 LLEQKYD
+324 LLAQQYD

-338 AAYDKEKNDETK
+338 EAYNKEKNDETK

-371 KNNFGVQNY
+371 KNNFGVKNY
-380 PSTLNALINGEWLK
+380 PSTLNVLINGEWLK
-394 DYKESD
+394 EYKRGV
-400 YESVYTLSEA
+400 YEDVYTVSEA
-410 SEDEIYYYSK
+410 PADETYYC
-420 YVKVSGDR
+420 VKVSGDR
-428 CGWNSDGE
+428 CGWNSDG
-436 KCYIEALLD
+436 CYIEALLD
-445 EDKEWISCY
+445 EDNEWISCW
-454 ATDFCYVKN
+454 AADLHYVKN

-471 YLVEVHSLPESV
+471 YLVSVYSLPENV
-483 KTQITDSTKKYDCH
+483 RAQITDSTKKYKCS
-497 YDNRKKRV
+497 YDHEKRV
-505 LSDSYSEKFPD
+505 LTDSDSTKFPD
-516 FNVPEWLKNSD
+516 FNVPEWLENSD
-527 RYNESLIKSTQTSA
+527 RYKESLIKSTQTSA

-551 VECNPNGANGLIVNI
+551 VECNPTGANGLIDNI
-566 LKIFDRKFENA
+566 LKIFDGKFENA
-577 KNLAASI
+577 KNLADSI

-639 SANIASAKDFFGENP
+639 SANIASAKDFFGETP

-744 FETLQWK
+744 FETLKWN
-751 ASSSSN
+751 ASSSGN
-757 SFGIDMGKLFTAGY
+757 SFGIDMGKLFKAGY

-792 YTKGLAEKE
+792 YTKGLAEKD
-801 GTFNLKITSDL
+801 GTFNLKITSDM

-839 DARIGLKINSKLL
+839 DARIGLKVNSKLL
-852 GALLPGLNFEG
+852 SDLLPGLNFEG

-870 GFGGSSRI
+870 RFGGSSRI

>member
-1 MKKFVCLFLAAAFAF
+1 MKKFLCLFLAAAFAF

-39 SGSTVDLTGKEIK
+39 GGSTVDLTGKEIK

-79 VVLENVKNVKI
+79 VVVENVKNVKI
-90 VVSEKVKSSFFTIKN
+90 VVSEKVKSSSFTIKN

-112 VVKGGSSIV
+112 VVKGGSSII
-121 IKNSSVTSVSV
+121 IKDSSVTSVSV

-152 ADGAAIKGGE
+152 ANGAAIKGGE
-162 DSSIKTVTVDVNV
+162 DSFIKTVTVDEKV

-180 ADGKIENVKAGENV
+180 ADGKIENVKAGGNV
-194 VINVRGDSQIGK
+194 VINVSGDSKIDK

-223 ARKIEI
+223 AKKIEI

-234 KQTSPKTEYEIGD
+234 KQASPKKEYEIGD
-247 RFDFS
+247 RFDYS
-252 GLSVSVEYNDKTTR
+252 GLSVSVKYNDETTR

-278 GFNSSSAG
+278 GFSSSAAS
-286 DCTISFIYKGFNVEG
+286 DCSVSFVYKGKNVSG
-301 MLSVTIKA
+301 TLSVTIKA
-309 SSKAYKNL
+309 SSKEYKIL
-317 LNDGIDL
+317 LNEGIDL
-324 LLEQKYD
+324 LFDQKYD

-371 KNNFGVQNY
+371 KNNFGVKNY

-394 DYKESD
+394 EYKRGV
-400 YESVYTLSEA
+400 YEDVYTLSEA
-410 SEDEIYYYSK
+410 PADETYYC
-420 YVKVSGDR
+420 VKVSGDR
-428 CGWNSDGE
+428 CDWNSDGE
-436 KCYIEALLD
+436 KCYIYALLD
-445 EDKEWISCY
+445 EDNDWISTY
-454 ATDFCYVKN
+454 ATDVCCVKN
-463 VRLDETGK
+463 ITLDANGK
-471 YLVEVHSLPESV
+471 YLVWASGLPESV
-483 KTQITDSTKKYDCH
+483 KTQITDSTKKYRYSYHDE
-497 YDNRKKRV
+497 KRV
-505 LSDSYSEKFPD
+505 LSDYDSSKFPE

-527 RYNESLIKSTQTSA
+527 RYNESFIKSTQTSA

-551 VECNPNGANGLIVNI
+551 VECNPNGANELIDNI

-670 IRNAG
+670 VRNAG

-744 FETLQWK
+744 FETLRWN
-751 ASSSSN
+751 ASSSGN
-757 SFGIDMGKLFTAGY
+757 SFGIDMGKLFKAGY
-771 FSDIFER
+771 FSGIFER

-792 YTKGLAEKE
+792 YTKGSVEKE
-801 GTFNLKITSDL
+801 GTFNLEITSDM

-827 ELVGDDYSWMEY
+827 QLVGNDYSWMEY

-852 GALLPGLNFEG
+852 GDLLPGLDFEG

-870 GFGGSSRI
+870 GFGASASKSN
-878 YIPHE
+878 Y

>member
-1 MKKFVCLFLAAAFAF
+1 MKKFLCLFLAAAFAF

-39 SGSTVDLTGKEIK
+39 GGSTVDLTGKEIK

-90 VVSEKVKSSFFTIKN
+90 VVSEKVKSSSFTIKN

-121 IKNSSVTSVSV
+121 IKDSSVTSVSV

-137 SVSVEKTKVDSVEVK
+137 SVSVEKTKVNSVEVK

-162 DSSIKTVTVDVNV
+162 GSSIGTVTVDEKV

-180 ADGKIENVKAGENV
+180 ADGKIENVKAGENS
-194 VINVRGDSQIGK
+194 VINVSGDSKIDK

-213 AEDNVVLPST
+213 ADVDVKLPVG
-223 ARKIEI
+223 ANKIEI

-234 KQTSPKTEYEIGD
+234 KKTSPKTEYEIGD

-278 GFNSSSAG
+278 GFSSSSVGAY
-286 DCTISFIYKGFNVEG
+286 TVSFVYKGKEVNG
-301 MLSVTIKA
+301 TLSVTITA

-317 LNDGIDL
+317 LNEGIDL
-324 LLEQKYD
+324 LFDQEYD

-338 AAYDKEKNDETK
+338 EAYNKEQNDETK

-364 SSVSNIM
+364 SSVSSIM
-371 KNNFGVQNY
+371 KNNFGVKNY

-394 DYKESD
+394 EYKRGV
-400 YESVYTLSEA
+400 YEDVYTLSEV
-410 SEDEIYYYSK
+410 SKDEIYYSSNC
-420 YVKVSGDR
+420 VRVSGDR
-428 CGWNSDGE
+428 CGWNSDG
-436 KCYIEALLD
+436 CHIAALLD
-445 EDKEWISCY
+445 EDNEWISCW
-454 ATDFCYVKN
+454 ATDLNYVKN
-463 VRLDETGK
+463 VKLDENGK
-471 YLVEVHSLPESV
+471 YLVYKNSLPQDVRE
-483 KTQITDSTKKYDCH
+483 QITDSTKKYRCS
-497 YDNRKKRV
+497 YDHRKRV
-505 LSDSYSEKFPD
+505 LSDYDSSKFPE

-527 RYNESLIKSTQTSA
+527 RYKESLIKSTQTSA

-551 VECNPNGANGLIVNI
+551 VDCNPNGANGLIDNI
-566 LKIFDRKFENA
+566 LKIFDGKFENA
-577 KNLAASI
+577 KKLAASI

-654 DEWGFFRKL
+654 DEGGFFRKL

-670 IRNAG
+670 VRNAG

-744 FETLQWK
+744 FETLRWN
-751 ASSSSN
+751 ASSSGN

-778 DGSDLKIDCVVDYC
+778 DGSDLKIDCVVDY
-792 YTKGLAEKE
+792 YYYKSGWTEEKE
-801 GTFNLKITSDL
+801 GTFNLEITSDM
-812 KTSDVIEEAVENKIR
+812 KTLDVIEEAVENKMR

-852 GALLPGLNFEG
+852 GDLLPGLDFEG

>member
-39 SGSTVDLTGKEIK
+39 GGSTVDLTGKEIK

-90 VVSEKVKSSFFTIKN
+90 VVSEKVKSSSFTIKD

-162 DSSIKTVTVDVNV
+162 GSSIKTVTVDEKV

-180 ADGKIENVKAGENV
+180 ADGKIENVKAGGNV
-194 VINVRGDSQIGK
+194 VINVSGDSKIDK

-213 AEDNVVLPST
+213 ADVDVKLPD
-223 ARKIEI
+223 RVNKIEI

-247 RFDFS
+247 KFDYS
-252 GLSVSVEYNDKTTR
+252 GLSVSVKYNDGTEKS
-266 EISLNANNVEIS
+266 ISLNANNVEIP
-278 GFNSSSAG
+278 GFSSSSVGA
-286 DCTISFIYKGFNVEG
+286 CTVSFVYKGSNVEG

-309 SSKAYKNL
+309 SSKPYKNL
-317 LNDGIDL
+317 LNEGIDL
-324 LLEQKYD
+324 LFDQRYD

-338 AAYDKEKNDETK
+338 EAYNKEQNDETK

-364 SSVSNIM
+364 SSVSSIM
-371 KNNFGVQNY
+371 KNNFGVKNY
-380 PSTLNALINGEWLK
+380 PSKLNALISGEWLK

-400 YESVYTLSEA
+400 YEDVYTLSEV
-410 SEDEIYYYSK
+410 SKDEIYYSSK
-420 YVKVSGDR
+420 CVRVSGDR

-436 KCYIEALLD
+436 KCYIAALLD
-445 EDKEWISCY
+445 EDNEWISCW

-471 YLVEVHSLPESV
+471 YLVSVYNLPEKV
-483 KTQITDSTKKYDCH
+483 RFQITDSTKKYKYSCE
-497 YDNRKKRV
+497 NEKRV
-505 LSDSYSEKFPD
+505 LTDSDSTKFPD
-516 FNVPEWLKNSD
+516 FNVPEWLRNSD

-551 VECNPNGANGLIVNI
+551 VECNPNGANGLIDNI
-566 LKIFDRKFENA
+566 LKIFDGKFENA
-577 KNLAASI
+577 KKLAASI
-584 SEGNVIVPSKVI
+584 SEGNVLVPSKVI

-778 DGSDLKIDCVVDYC
+778 DGSDLKIDCVVDY
-792 YTKGLAEKE
+792 YYYKSDWTEKK
-801 GTFNLKITSDL
+801 GTFNLKNISDM
-812 KTSDVIEEAVENKIR
+812 KTFDDIEKAVEKEMR
-827 ELVGDDYSWMEY
+827 QLVVDDYVKAEY
-839 DARIGLKINSKLL
+839 DARIGLIINSKLL
-852 GALLPGLNFEG
+852 GDLLSGLDFEG
-863 FSMIPMG
+863 VSMIPMG
-870 GFGGSSRI
+870 EFGG
-878 YIPHE
+878 YFDNY

>member
-39 SGSTVDLTGKEIK
+39 GGSTVDLTGKEIK

-90 VVSEKVKSSFFTIKN
+90 VVSEKVKSSSFTIKN

-162 DSSIKTVTVDVNV
+162 DSSIKTVTVDVKV

-180 ADGKIENVKAGENV
+180 ADGKIENVKAGKNV

-223 ARKIEI
+223 AKKIEI
-229 SSVTL
+229 SSVKL
-234 KQTSPKTEYEIGD
+234 IETSPKTEYEIGD
-247 RFDFS
+247 RFDYS
-252 GLSVSVEYNDKTTR
+252 GLSVSVEYSDGTEKS
-266 EISLNANNVEIS
+266 ISLNANNVEIL
-278 GFNSSSAG
+278 GFSSSYVG
-286 DCTISFIYKGFNVEG
+286 TCTVSFVYKGYNVEG
-301 MLSVTIKA
+301 TLSVTINA
-309 SSKAYKNL
+309 SSKPYKNL
-317 LNDGIDL
+317 LNEGIDL
-324 LLEQKYD
+324 LFDQKYD
-331 EGVAKIK
+331 GGIAKIK
-338 AAYDKEKNDETK
+338 AAYDKDQNDETK

-371 KNNFGVQNY
+371 KNNFGVKNY

-394 DYKESD
+394 EYKRGV
-400 YESVYTLSEA
+400 YEDVYTVSEA
-410 SEDEIYYYSK
+410 PADETYYC
-420 YVKVSGDR
+420 VKVSGDR
-428 CGWNSDGE
+428 CDWNSDGE
-436 KCYIEALLD
+436 ECWIEALLD
-445 EDKEWISCY
+445 EDNEWISCY
-454 ATDFCYVKN
+454 RSDFHCVKN
-463 VRLDETGK
+463 VKLDENGK
-471 YLVEVHSLPESV
+471 YLVYKNSLPENV
-483 KTQITDSTKKYDCH
+483 RAQITDSTKKYKCS
-497 YDNRKKRV
+497 YDHEKRV
-505 LSDSYSEKFPD
+505 LTDSDSTKFPD
-516 FNVPEWLKNSD
+516 FNVPEWLRNSD
-527 RYNESLIKSTQTSA
+527 RYKESLIKSTQTSA

-546 LWGNL
+546 LLGNL
-551 VECNPNGANGLIVNI
+551 VDCNPNGANGLIDNI
-566 LKIFDRKFENA
+566 LKIFDGKFENA
-577 KNLAASI
+577 KKLANSI

-744 FETLQWK
+744 FETLNWN
-751 ASSSSN
+751 ASSSGN

-792 YTKGLAEKE
+792 YTKGLIEKE
-801 GTFNLKITSDL
+801 GTFNLEITSDM
-812 KTSDVIEEAVENKIR
+812 KTSDVIEEAVENKMR

-852 GALLPGLNFEG
+852 SDLLPGLDFEG
-863 FSMIPMG
+863 VSMIPMG
-870 GFGGSSRI
+870 EFGG
-878 YIPHE
+878 YFDNY

>member
-52 EDVSVNSTVTIKNAD
+52 EDVSVNSTVKIKNAD

-90 VVSEKVKSSFFTIKN
+90 VVSEKVKSSFFIIKN

-132 EGTDA
+132 EGADA
-137 SVSVEKTKVDSVEVK
+137 FVSVEKTKVDSVKVN

-223 ARKIEI
+223 AKKIEI
-229 SSVTL
+229 SSVKL
-234 KQTSPKTEYEIGD
+234 IRTSPKTEYEIGD
-247 RFDFS
+247 RFDYS
-252 GLSVSVEYNDKTTR
+252 GLSVSVKYNDGTEKS
-266 EISLNANNVEIS
+266 ISLNAKNVEIS
-278 GFNSSSAG
+278 GFSSSSVGA
-286 DCTISFIYKGFNVEG
+286 CTVSFVYKGSNVEG
-301 MLSVTIKA
+301 TLSVTIKA
-309 SSKAYKNL
+309 SSKPYKNL
-317 LNDGIDL
+317 LNEGIDL

-338 AAYDKEKNDETK
+338 EAYNKEQNDETK
-350 LYYALAEIATISTD
+350 LYYALSEIATISTD

-371 KNNFGVQNY
+371 KNNFGVKNY

-394 DYKESD
+394 EYKRGV
-400 YESVYTLSEA
+400 YEDVYTVSEA
-410 SEDEIYYYSK
+410 PAYETYYC
-420 YVKVSGDR
+420 VKVSGDR
-428 CGWNSDGE
+428 CGWNSDG
-436 KCYIEALLD
+436 CYIEALLD
-445 EDKEWISCY
+445 EDNEWISCY
-454 ATDFCYVKN
+454 ETDLYYVKN

-471 YLVEVHSLPESV
+471 YLVSVYSLPENV
-483 KTQITDSTKKYDCH
+483 RAQITDSTKKYKCSYVH
-497 YDNRKKRV
+497 EKRV
-505 LSDSYSEKFPD
+505 LTDSDSTKFPN
-516 FNVPEWLKNSD
+516 FTVPEWLKNSD

-546 LWGNL
+546 LLGNL
-551 VECNPNGANGLIVNI
+551 VDCNPNGANGLIDNI
-566 LKIFDRKFENA
+566 LKIFDGKFENA
-577 KNLAASI
+577 KKLAASI
-584 SEGNVIVPSKVI
+584 SEGNVLVPSKVI

-654 DEWGFFRKL
+654 DELGFFRKL

-675 AMETSKKTFIEAIEI
+675 AMETSKETFIEAIEI

-744 FETLQWK
+744 FETLRWN
-751 ASSSSN
+751 ASSSGN

-771 FSDIFER
+771 FSGIFER

-792 YTKGLAEKE
+792 YTKGSTENK
-801 GTFNLKITSDL
+801 GTFNLEITSDM

-870 GFGGSSRI
+870 EFGASSKRN
-878 YIPHE
+878 Y

>member
-25 GSDDDNSISSLINN
+25 GSDDDRSISSLINN
-39 SGSTVDLTGKEIK
+39 GGSSVDLTGKEIK

-90 VVSEKVKSSFFTIKN
+90 VVSEKVKSSSFTIKN

-223 ARKIEI
+223 AKKIEI

-234 KQTSPKTEYEIGD
+234 KQASPKKEYEIGD
-247 RFDFS
+247 RFDYS
-252 GLSVSVEYNDKTTR
+252 GLSVSVKYNDGTEKS
-266 EISLNANNVEIS
+266 ISLNANNVEIS
-278 GFNSSSAG
+278 GFSSSSVGA
-286 DCTISFIYKGFNVEG
+286 CTVSFVYKGFNVEG
-301 MLSVTIKA
+301 TLSVTIKA
-309 SSKAYKNL
+309 SSKPYKNL
-317 LNDGIDL
+317 LNEGIDL

-338 AAYDKEKNDETK
+338 EAYNKEQNDETK

-371 KNNFGVQNY
+371 KNNFGVRNY

-394 DYKESD
+394 EYKRGV
-400 YESVYTLSEA
+400 YEDVYTVSEA
-410 SEDEIYYYSK
+410 PADETYYC
-420 YVKVSGDR
+420 VKVSGDR
-428 CGWNSDGE
+428 CDWNSDGE
-436 KCYIEALLD
+436 ECWIEALLD

-471 YLVEVHSLPESV
+471 YLVSVYSLPENV
-483 KTQITDSTKKYDCH
+483 RAQITDSTKKYKCS
-497 YDNRKKRV
+497 YDHEKRV
-505 LSDSYSEKFPD
+505 LTDSDSTKFPE

-527 RYNESLIKSTQTSA
+527 RYRESLIKSTQTSA

-551 VECNPNGANGLIVNI
+551 VECNPDGANGLIDNI
-566 LKIFDRKFENA
+566 LKIFDGKFENA
-577 KNLAASI
+577 KKLAASI
-584 SEGNVIVPSKVI
+584 SEGNVLVPSKVI

-670 IRNAG
+670 VRNAG

-690 LENSYNY
+690 LENSYKY

-771 FSDIFER
+771 FSGIFER
-778 DGSDLKIDCVVDYC
+778 DGSDLKIDCVVDY
-792 YTKGLAEKE
+792 YYYKSGWTEEKE
-801 GTFNLKITSDL
+801 GTFNFKITSDM
-812 KTSDVIEEAVENKIR
+812 KTSNVIEEAVENKMR

-839 DARIGLKINSKLL
+839 DARIGLKVNSKLL
-852 GALLPGLNFEG
+852 SDLLPGLDFEG

-870 GFGGSSRI
+870 RFGGSSRI

>member
-67 FGGKT
+67 FGGNT

-90 VVSEKVKSSFFTIKN
+90 VVSEKVKSSSFTIKN
-105 GSGEVSV
+105 GTGVVSV

-121 IKNSSVTSVSV
+121 IKDSSVTSVSV
-132 EGTDA
+132 EGADA
-137 SVSVEKTKVDSVEVK
+137 SVSVEKTNVDSVEVK

-162 DSSIKTVTVDVNV
+162 DSSIKTVTVDEKV

-213 AEDNVVLPST
+213 AEDNVVLPS
-223 ARKIEI
+223 AAKKIEI
-229 SSVTL
+229 SSVKLT
-234 KQTSPKTEYEIGD
+234 TSSPKTEYEIGD
-247 RFDFS
+247 RFDYS
-252 GLSVSVEYNDKTTR
+252 GLSVSVKYNDGTEKS
-266 EISLNANNVEIS
+266 ISLNANNVEIP

-286 DCTISFIYKGFNVEG
+286 NCTVSFIYKGFDVKG
-301 MLSVTIKA
+301 TLSVKVKA
-309 SSKAYKNL
+309 SSKAYKIL
-317 LNDGIDL
+317 LNEGIDL
-324 LLEQKYD
+324 LLEQRYD

-338 AAYDKEKNDETK
+338 AAYDKDQNDETK

-364 SSVSNIM
+364 SSVSSIM
-371 KNNFGVQNY
+371 KNNFGVKNY

-394 DYKESD
+394 EYKRGV
-400 YESVYTLSEA
+400 YEDVYTVSEA
-410 SEDEIYYYSK
+410 PADETYYC
-420 YVKVSGDR
+420 VKVSGDR
-428 CGWNSDGE
+428 CDWNSDGE
-436 KCYIEALLD
+436 ECWIKALLD
-445 EDKEWISCY
+445 EDNEWISCY
-454 ATDFCYVKN
+454 RSDFHCVKN
-463 VRLDETGK
+463 VKLDENGK
-471 YLVEVHSLPESV
+471 YLVYKNSLPQDVRE
-483 KTQITDSTKKYDCH
+483 QITDSTKKYRCS
-497 YDNRKKRV
+497 YDHRKRV
-505 LSDSYSEKFPD
+505 LSDYDSEKFPY

-551 VECNPNGANGLIVNI
+551 VECNPNGANGLIDNI
-566 LKIFDRKFENA
+566 LKIFDGKFENA
-577 KNLAASI
+577 KKLAASI
-584 SEGNVIVPSKVI
+584 SEGNVLVPSKVI

-744 FETLQWK
+744 FETLNWN
-751 ASSSSN
+751 ASSSGN

-792 YTKGLAEKE
+792 YTKDSIEKE
-801 GTFNLKITSDL
+801 GTFNLEITSDM
-812 KTSDVIEEAVENKIR
+812 KTSDVIQKAVKKEVR

-839 DARIGLKINSKLL
+839 DARIGLKVNSKLL
-852 GALLPGLNFEG
+852 SDLLPGLNFEG

-870 GFGGSSRI
+870 RFGGSSRI

>member
-90 VVSEKVKSSFFTIKN
+90 VVSEKVKSSSFTIKN

-132 EGTDA
+132 EGNDA
-137 SVSVEKTKVDSVEVK
+137 SVSVEKTNVDSVEVK

-162 DSSIKTVTVDVNV
+162 DSSIKTVTVDEKV

-180 ADGKIENVKAGENV
+180 ADGKIENVKAGENS
-194 VINVRGDSQIGK
+194 VINVSGDSKIDK

-213 AEDNVVLPST
+213 ADVDVKLPVG
-223 ARKIEI
+223 ANKIEI

-234 KQTSPKTEYEIGD
+234 KKTSPKTEYEIGD
-247 RFDFS
+247 RFDYS
-252 GLSVSVEYNDKTTR
+252 GLSVSVKYNDETTR
-266 EISLNANNVEIS
+266 EISLNANNAEIS
-278 GFNSSSAG
+278 GFSSSAAS
-286 DCTISFIYKGFNVEG
+286 DCSVSFVYKGFKVNG
-301 MLSVTIKA
+301 TLSVTIKA
-309 SSKAYKNL
+309 SSKPYKNL
-317 LNDGIDL
+317 LNEGIDL
-324 LLEQKYD
+324 LLAQKYD
-331 EGVAKIK
+331 EGVTKIK
-338 AAYDKEKNDETK
+338 EAYNKEQNDETK
-350 LYYALAEIATISTD
+350 LYYALSEIATISTD
-364 SSVSNIM
+364 SSVSSIM
-371 KNNFGVQNY
+371 KNNFGVKNY
-380 PSTLNALINGEWLK
+380 PSKLNALINGEWLK
-394 DYKESD
+394 EYKRGF
-400 YESVYTLSEA
+400 YEDVYTLSEV
-410 SEDEIYYYSK
+410 SKDEIYYYSK
-420 YVKVSGDR
+420 CVKVSGDR
-428 CGWNSDGE
+428 CGWNSDG
-436 KCYIEALLD
+436 CYIAALLD
-445 EDKEWISCY
+445 EDNEWISCY

-463 VRLDETGK
+463 VKLDETGK
-471 YLVEVHSLPESV
+471 YLVYVDDLPENV
-483 KTQITDSTKKYDCH
+483 RAQIKDSTKRYKYSYKH
-497 YDNRKKRV
+497 EKRV
-505 LSDSYSEKFPD
+505 LSDSDSEKFPD
-516 FNVPEWLKNSD
+516 FNVPVWLKNSD

-551 VECNPNGANGLIVNI
+551 VECNPNGANGLIDNI
-566 LKIFDRKFENA
+566 LKIFDGKFENA
-577 KNLAASI
+577 KKLADSI
-584 SEGNVIVPSKVI
+584 SEGTVIVPSKVI

-670 IRNAG
+670 VRNAG

-744 FETLQWK
+744 FETLQWN
-751 ASSSSN
+751 ASSSGN

-771 FSDIFER
+771 FSGIFER

-792 YTKGLAEKE
+792 CTKGLEDKE
-801 GTFNLKITSDL
+801 GTFNLEITSDM
-812 KTSDVIEEAVENKIR
+812 KTSDVIEEAVENKMR
-827 ELVGDDYSWMEY
+827 QLVGDDYSWMEY

-852 GALLPGLNFEG
+852 GDLLPGLDFEG

-870 GFGGSSRI
+870 RFGGSSRI

>member
-1 MKKFVCLFLAAAFAF
+1 MKKFLCLFLAAAFAF

-39 SGSTVDLTGKEIK
+39 GGSTVDLTGKEIK

-90 VVSEKVKSSFFTIKN
+90 VVSENVKSSFFTIKN

-121 IKNSSVTSVSV
+121 IKDSSVTSVSV

-137 SVSVEKTKVDSVEVK
+137 SVSVEKTNVDSVEVK

-162 DSSIKTVTVDVNV
+162 DSSIKTVTVGVNV

-194 VINVRGDSQIGK
+194 VINVSGDSKIDK

-213 AEDNVVLPST
+213 ADVDVKLPVG
-223 ARKIEI
+223 ANKIEI

-234 KQTSPKTEYEIGD
+234 KKTSPKTEYEIGD

-278 GFNSSSAG
+278 GFNSSAVS
-286 DCTISFIYKGFNVEG
+286 DCTVSFIYKGIGVEG
-301 MLSVTIKA
+301 KLSVTIKP
-309 SSKAYKNL
+309 SSKPYKKL
-317 LNDGIDL
+317 LNEGIDL

-338 AAYDKEKNDETK
+338 EAYNKEQNDETK

-394 DYKESD
+394 EYKRGY
-400 YESVYTLSEA
+400 YEDVYALSEA
-410 SEDEIYYYSK
+410 PADETYYC
-420 YVKVSGDR
+420 VKVSGDR
-428 CGWNSDGE
+428 CDWNSDGE
-436 KCYIEALLD
+436 ECWIEALLD
-445 EDKEWISCY
+445 EDNEWISCY
-454 ATDFCYVKN
+454 RSDFHCVKN
-463 VRLDETGK
+463 VKLDETGK
-471 YLVEVHSLPESV
+471 YLVSVYSLPENV
-483 KTQITDSTKKYDCH
+483 RAQITDSTKKYRYSYHDE
-497 YDNRKKRV
+497 KRV
-505 LSDSYSEKFPD
+505 LSDYDSSKFPE

-551 VECNPNGANGLIVNI
+551 VECNPNGANGLIDNI
-566 LKIFDRKFENA
+566 LKIFDGKFENA
-577 KNLAASI
+577 KKLAASI
-584 SEGNVIVPSKVI
+584 SEGNVLVPSKVI

-730 LKNGGI
+730 LKNGRI

-751 ASSSSN
+751 SSSSSN

-778 DGSDLKIDCVVDYC
+778 DGSDLKIDCVVDY
-792 YTKGLAEKE
+792 YYYKSDWTEKK
-801 GTFNLKITSDL
+801 GTFNLKNISDM
-812 KTSDVIEEAVENKIR
+812 KTFDDIEKAVEKEMR
-827 ELVGDDYSWMEY
+827 QLVVDDYVKAEY

-852 GALLPGLNFEG
+852 SDLLPGLDFEG
-863 FSMIPMG
+863 VSMIPMG
-870 GFGGSSRI
+870 EFGG
-878 YIPHE
+878 YFDNY

>member
-1 MKKFVCLFLAAAFAF
+1 MKKFLCLFLAAAFAF

-132 EGTDA
+132 EGADA
-137 SVSVEKTKVDSVEVK
+137 SVSVEKTKVDSVEVN

-162 DSSIKTVTVDVNV
+162 DSSIKTVTVDEKV

-180 ADGKIENVKAGENV
+180 ADGKIGNVKAGENV

-213 AEDNVVLPST
+213 AEDNKVELPS
-223 ARKIEI
+223 AAKKIEI
-229 SSVTL
+229 SSVKL
-234 KQTSPKTEYEIGD
+234 IRTSPKTEYEIGD
-247 RFDFS
+247 RFDYS
-252 GLSVSVEYNDKTTR
+252 GLSVSVKYNDGTEKS
-266 EISLNANNVEIS
+266 ISLNANNVEIS
-278 GFNSSSAG
+278 GFSSSSVGA
-286 DCTISFIYKGFNVEG
+286 CTVSFVYKGSNVEG
-301 MLSVTIKA
+301 TLSVTIKA
-309 SSKAYKNL
+309 SSKPYKNL
-317 LNDGIDL
+317 LNEGIDL

-338 AAYDKEKNDETK
+338 EAYNKEQNDETK

-371 KNNFGVQNY
+371 KNNFGVKNY

-394 DYKESD
+394 EYKSGF
-400 YESVYTLSEA
+400 YEDVYNLSEV
-410 SEDEIYYYSK
+410 SKDEIYYSSAC
-420 YVKVSGDR
+420 VKVSGDR
-428 CGWNSDGE
+428 CDWNSDGE
-436 KCYIEALLD
+436 ECWIKALLD
-445 EDKEWISCY
+445 EDNEWISCY
-454 ATDFCYVKN
+454 RSDFYCVKN
-463 VRLDETGK
+463 VKLDENGK
-471 YLVEVHSLPESV
+471 YLVYKNSLPQDVRE
-483 KTQITDSTKKYDCH
+483 QITDSTKKYRCSDDH
-497 YDNRKKRV
+497 RKRV
-505 LSDSYSEKFPD
+505 LSDSDSEKFPD
-516 FNVPEWLKNSD
+516 FNVPEWLEKSNG
-527 RYNESLIKSTQTSA
+527 YNESLIKSTQTSA
-541 TTSLL
+541 TASLL

-551 VECNPNGANGLIVNI
+551 VECNPTGANGLIDNI
-566 LKIFDRKFENA
+566 LKIFDGKFENA
-577 KNLAASI
+577 KKLAASI
-584 SEGNVIVPSKVI
+584 SEGNVLVPSKVI

-744 FETLQWK
+744 FETLNWN
-751 ASSSSN
+751 ASSSGN

-778 DGSDLKIDCVVDYC
+778 DGSDLKIDCVVDY
-792 YTKGLAEKE
+792 YYYKSDWTEKK
-801 GTFNLKITSDL
+801 GTFNLKITSDM
-812 KTSDVIEEAVENKIR
+812 KTSDVIEEAVEDKMR
-827 ELVGDDYSWMEY
+827 ELVGDDYVKAEY

-852 GALLPGLNFEG
+852 SDLLPGLDFEG
-863 FSMIPMG
+863 VSMIPMA
-870 GFGGSSRI
+870 GFGASVRN
-878 YIPHE
+878 Y

>member
-1 MKKFVCLFLAAAFAF
+1 MKKFLCLFLAAAFAF

-39 SGSTVDLTGKEIK
+39 GGSIVDLTGKEIK

-90 VVSEKVKSSFFTIKN
+90 VVSEKVKSSSFTIK
-105 GSGEVSV
+105 GSNGEVSV

-121 IKNSSVTSVSV
+121 IKDSSVTSVSV

-152 ADGAAIKGGE
+152 GDGAAIKGGE
-162 DSSIKTVTVDVNV
+162 GSSIKTVTVDEKV

-223 ARKIEI
+223 ATKIEI
-229 SSVTL
+229 SSVKL
-234 KQTSPKTEYEIGD
+234 KKISPKTEYEIGD
-247 RFDFS
+247 RFDYS
-252 GLSVSVEYNDKTTR
+252 GLSVSVEYSDGTEKS
-266 EISLNANNVEIS
+266 ISLNANNVEIS
-278 GFNSSSAG
+278 GFSSSSVGA
-286 DCTISFIYKGFNVEG
+286 CTVSFVYKGSNVEG
-301 MLSVTIKA
+301 TLSVTIKA
-309 SSKAYKNL
+309 SSKPYKKL
-317 LNDGIDL
+317 LNEGIDL

-338 AAYDKEKNDETK
+338 EAYNKEKNDETK
-350 LYYALAEIATISTD
+350 LYYALSEIATISTD
-364 SSVSNIM
+364 SSVSSIM
-371 KNNFGVQNY
+371 KNNFGVKNY

-394 DYKESD
+394 EYKRGV
-400 YESVYTLSEA
+400 YEDVYTVSEA
-410 SEDEIYYYSK
+410 PADETYYC
-420 YVKVSGDR
+420 VKVSGDR
-428 CGWNSDGE
+428 CDWNSDGE
-436 KCYIEALLD
+436 ECWIEALLD
-445 EDKEWISCY
+445 EGNEWISCY
-454 ATDFCYVKN
+454 RSDFHCVKN
-463 VRLDETGK
+463 VKLDENGK
-471 YLVEVHSLPESV
+471 YLVYKNSLPQDVRE
-483 KTQITDSTKKYDCH
+483 QITDSTKKYRCS
-497 YDNRKKRV
+497 YDHRKRV
-505 LSDSYSEKFPD
+505 LTDYDSSKFPE

-527 RYNESLIKSTQTSA
+527 RYKESLIKSTQTSA

-551 VECNPNGANGLIVNI
+551 VDCNPNGANGLIDNI
-566 LKIFDRKFENA
+566 LKIFDGKFENA
-577 KNLAASI
+577 KNLADSI

-744 FETLQWK
+744 FETLKWN
-751 ASSSSN
+751 ASSSGN

-792 YTKGLAEKE
+792 YTKGSVEKE
-801 GTFNLKITSDL
+801 GTFNLEITSDM

-852 GALLPGLNFEG
+852 GDLLPGLDFEG
-863 FSMIPMG
+863 FSMIPMA
-870 GFGGSSRI
+870 GFGASKSN
-878 YIPHE
+878 Y

>member
-1 MKKFVCLFLAAAFAF
+1 MKKFLCLFLAAAFAF

-112 VVKGGSSIV
+112 IVKGGSSIV
-121 IKNSSVTSVSV
+121 IKDSSVTSVSV

-162 DSSIKTVTVDVNV
+162 DSSIKTVTVDEKV

-194 VINVRGDSQIGK
+194 VINVRGDSKIDK

-213 AEDNVVLPST
+213 ADVDVKLPEG
-223 ARKIEI
+223 AKKIEI
-229 SSVTL
+229 SSVKL
-234 KQTSPKTEYEIGD
+234 KKTTPKTEYEIGD
-247 RFDFS
+247 RFDYS
-252 GLSVSVEYNDKTTR
+252 GLSVSVKYNDGTEKS
-266 EISLNANNVEIS
+266 ISLNANNVEIS
-278 GFNSSSAG
+278 GFSSSSVGA
-286 DCTISFIYKGFNVEG
+286 CTVSFVYKGSNVEG
-301 MLSVTIKA
+301 TLSVTIKA
-309 SSKAYKNL
+309 SSKPYKNL
-317 LNDGIDL
+317 LNEGIDL
-324 LLEQKYD
+324 LLSQKYD

-338 AAYDKEKNDETK
+338 EAYNKEQNDETK

-364 SSVSNIM
+364 SSVSSIM
-371 KNNFGVQNY
+371 KNNFGVKNY

-394 DYKESD
+394 EYKRGY
-400 YESVYTLSEA
+400 YEDVYTLSEV
-410 SEDEIYYYSK
+410 SKDENYYSPEC
-420 YVKVSGDR
+420 VKVSGDR
-428 CGWNSDGE
+428 CGWNSEGE

-445 EDKEWISCY
+445 EDNEWISCY
-454 ATDFCYVKN
+454 ATDLHCVKN

-471 YLVEVHSLPESV
+471 YLVSVYSLPENV
-483 KTQITDSTKKYDCH
+483 RVQIDSTKKYRCS
-497 YDNRKKRV
+497 YDHRKRV
-505 LSDSYSEKFPD
+505 LSDYDSSKFPE

-551 VECNPNGANGLIVNI
+551 VECNPNGANGLIDNI
-566 LKIFDRKFENA
+566 LKIFDGKFENA
-577 KNLAASI
+577 KRLADSI

-744 FETLQWK
+744 FETLNWN
-751 ASSSSN
+751 ASSSGN

-771 FSDIFER
+771 FSGIFER
-778 DGSDLKIDCVVDYC
+778 DGSDLKIDCVVDY
-792 YTKGLAEKE
+792 YYYKSDWTEKK
-801 GTFNLKITSDL
+801 GTFNLKNISDM
-812 KTSDVIEEAVENKIR
+812 KTSDVIEEAVENKMR
-827 ELVGDDYSWMEY
+827 ELVGNDYSWMEY
-839 DARIGLKINSKLL
+839 DARIGLKVNSKLL
-852 GALLPGLNFEG
+852 SDLLPGLDFEG
-863 FSMIPMG
+863 VSMIPMG
-870 GFGGSSRI
+870 EFGG
-878 YIPHE
+878 YFDNY

>member
-39 SGSTVDLTGKEIK
+39 GGSTVDLTGIEIK

-72 LTVNAAN
+72 LTVDAAN

-90 VVSEKVKSSFFTIKN
+90 VVSEKVKSSSFTIKN

-112 VVKGGSSIV
+112 VVKGGSSII

-132 EGTDA
+132 EGADA
-137 SVSVEKTKVDSVEVK
+137 SVSVEKTKVDSVEVN

-162 DSSIKTVTVDVNV
+162 DSSIKTVTVNEKVR
-175 GTVDV
+175 TVDV

-213 AEDNVVLPST
+213 AEDNKVELPST
-223 ARKIEI
+223 AKKIEI
-229 SSVTL
+229 SSVKL
-234 KQTSPKTEYEIGD
+234 IGTSPKTEYEIGD
-247 RFDFS
+247 RFDYS
-252 GLSVSVEYNDKTTR
+252 GLSVSVEYSDGTEKS
-266 EISLNANNVEIS
+266 ISLNANNVEIL
-278 GFNSSSAG
+278 GFSSSSVG
-286 DCTISFIYKGFNVEG
+286 TCTVSFVYKGYNVEG
-301 MLSVTIKA
+301 TLSVTINA
-309 SSKAYKNL
+309 SSKPYKNL
-317 LNDGIDL
+317 LNEGIDL

-331 EGVAKIK
+331 EGIAKIK
-338 AAYDKEKNDETK
+338 EAYNKEQNDETK

-371 KNNFGVQNY
+371 KNNFGVKNY

-394 DYKESD
+394 EYKRGV
-400 YESVYTLSEA
+400 YEDVYTVSEA
-410 SEDEIYYYSK
+410 PADETYYC
-420 YVKVSGDR
+420 VKVSGDR
-428 CGWNSDGE
+428 CDWNSDGE
-436 KCYIEALLD
+436 ECWIKALLD
-445 EDKEWISCY
+445 EDNEWISCY
-454 ATDFCYVKN
+454 RSDFYCVKN

-471 YLVEVHSLPESV
+471 YLVYVDSLPENV
-483 KTQITDSTKKYDCH
+483 RAQITDSTKKYKCS
-497 YDNRKKRV
+497 YDHEKRV
-505 LSDSYSEKFPD
+505 LSDSDSEKFPD
-516 FNVPEWLKNSD
+516 FNVPEWLENSD

-546 LWGNL
+546 LLGNL
-551 VECNPNGANGLIVNI
+551 VDCNPNGANGLIDNI
-566 LKIFDRKFENA
+566 LKIFDEKFENA
-577 KNLAASI
+577 KKLADSI

-639 SANIASAKDFFGENP
+639 SANIASAKDFFGENT
-654 DEWGFFRKL
+654 DELGFFRKL

-670 IRNAG
+670 VRNAG

-744 FETLQWK
+744 FETLKWN
-751 ASSSSN
+751 ASSSGN

-771 FSDIFER
+771 FSEIFVR

-792 YTKGLAEKE
+792 YTKGSIEK
-801 GTFNLKITSDL
+801 GTFNLKITSDM

-852 GALLPGLNFEG
+852 GDLLPGLDFEG

-870 GFGGSSRI
+870 EFGASKRN
-878 YIPHE
+878 Y

>member
-1 MKKFVCLFLAAAFAF
+1 MKKFLCLFLAAAFAF

-39 SGSTVDLTGKEIK
+39 GGSTVDLSGKEIK

-90 VVSEKVKSSFFTIKN
+90 VVSENVKSSSFTIKN

-112 VVKGGSSIV
+112 VVKGGSSII

-162 DSSIKTVTVDVNV
+162 GSSIGTVTVDVKV

-223 ARKIEI
+223 AKKIEI
-229 SSVTL
+229 SSVKL
-234 KQTSPKTEYEIGD
+234 IRTSPKTEYEIGD
-247 RFDFS
+247 RFDYS
-252 GLSVSVEYNDKTTR
+252 GLSVSVKYNDGTEKS
-266 EISLNANNVEIS
+266 ISLNANNVEIS
-278 GFNSSSAG
+278 GFSSSSVGA
-286 DCTISFIYKGFNVEG
+286 CTVSFVYKGSNVEG
-301 MLSVTIKA
+301 TLSVTIKA
-309 SSKAYKNL
+309 SSKPYKNL
-317 LNDGIDL
+317 LNEGIDL
-324 LLEQKYD
+324 LLEQRYD

-338 AAYDKEKNDETK
+338 EAYNKEQNDETK
-350 LYYALAEIATISTD
+350 LYYALSEIATISTD

-371 KNNFGVQNY
+371 KNNFGVKNY

-394 DYKESD
+394 EYKRGV
-400 YESVYTLSEA
+400 YEDVYTVSEA
-410 SEDEIYYYSK
+410 PADETYYC
-420 YVKVSGDR
+420 VKVSGDR
-428 CGWNSDGE
+428 CDWNSDGE
-436 KCYIEALLD
+436 ECWIEALLD
-445 EDKEWISCY
+445 EDNEWISCY
-454 ATDFCYVKN
+454 RSDFHCVKN
-463 VRLDETGK
+463 VKLDENGK
-471 YLVEVHSLPESV
+471 YLVYKNSLPQDVRE
-483 KTQITDSTKKYDCH
+483 QITDSTKKYRCS
-497 YDNRKKRV
+497 YDHRKRV
-505 LSDSYSEKFPD
+505 LSDYDSEKFPY

-546 LWGNL
+546 LLGNL
-551 VECNPNGANGLIVNI
+551 VDCNPNGANGLIDNI
-566 LKIFDRKFENA
+566 LKIFDGKFENA
-577 KNLAASI
+577 KNLADSI

-744 FETLQWK
+744 FETLDWK
-751 ASSSSN
+751 ASSSGN

-771 FSDIFER
+771 FSGIFER

-792 YTKGLAEKE
+792 YTKGSVEKE
-801 GTFNLKITSDL
+801 GTFNLEITSDM
-812 KTSDVIEEAVENKIR
+812 KTSDVIQKAVKKEVR

-839 DARIGLKINSKLL
+839 DARIGLKVNSKLL
-852 GALLPGLNFEG
+852 SDLLPGLDFEG
-863 FSMIPMG
+863 VSMIPMG
-870 GFGGSSRI
+870 RFGGSSRI